1 MSEPSLNSEPSTSSE
16 PGGHR
21 LLELDSIRQ
30 VFHSTRE
37 SVVAVKDVSLGIG
50 AGEVLCLVGQ
60 SGSGKST
67 LAKIAA
73 GLRRPTGGEVRYDGR
88 DIYDRSNRKHWKTY
102 RRAVQY
108 VHQDPYASLN
118 PIQDVYTI
126 LSAPLLEYRLVK
138 SRAEAEQRVRDLLT
152 EVDLRPADRFIT
164 LFPHQMSGGQR
175 QRVAVARTLT
185 LNPKVILADEAT
197 SMLDVSLRIGL
208 LDMLT
213 RLRVDRGVGMLFI
226 THDLAMAKFFGADG
240 TMAVMRHGAVVE
252 SGPTLDVIADPQH
265 PYTAALLEACPEPDP
280 DLAHERRAA
289 RRAQEGARR

>member
-1 MSEPSLNSEPSTSSE
+1 MSEPNKESEPSA
-16 PGGHR
+16 HR

-37 SVVAVKDVSLGIG
+37 SVVAVKDVSLAVG

-73 GLRRPTGGEVRYDGR
+73 GLRRPTGGQVRYDGR
-88 DIYDRSNRKHWKTY
+88 DIYDRRHRKHWNDY

-126 LSAPLLEYRLVK
+126 LSAPLLEHRLVK

-152 EVDLRPADRFIT
+152 EVELRPADRFVT

-226 THDLAMAKFFGADG
+226 THDLAMAKFFGAEG
-240 TMAVMRHGAVVE
+240 TMAVMWRGAVVE
-252 SGPTLDVIADPQH
+252 SGPTLDVIANPQH

-280 DLAHERRAA
+280 DLAHERRTA
-289 RRAQEGARR
+289 RRLHEGVRR

>member
-1 MSEPSLNSEPSTSSE
+1 MPE
-16 PGGHR
+16 
-21 LLELDSIRQ
+21 LLELDTIRQ

-37 SVVAVKDVSLGIG
+37 SVVAVKDVSLTVG
-50 AGEVLCLVGQ
+50 AGEVVCLVGQ

-73 GLRRPTGGEVRYDGR
+73 GLRRPTGGQVRYDGK
-88 DIYDRSNRKHWKTY
+88 DVYDRRNRRNWKAF
-102 RRAVQY
+102 RRGVQY

-126 LSAPLLEYRLVK
+126 LSAPLLEHRLVK
-138 SRAEAEQRVRDLLT
+138 GQDEAERRVRELLA
-152 EVDLRPADRFIT
+152 EVDLKPADRFIS

-175 QRVAVARTLT
+175 QRVAVARSLT

-208 LDMLT
+208 LEMLT
-213 RLRVDRGVGMLFI
+213 RLRVDRKVGMLFI

-240 TMAVMRHGAVVE
+240 TMAVMRNGAVVE
-252 SGPTLDVIADPQH
+252 AGPTLDVIERPQH
-265 PYTAALLEACPEPDP
+265 PYTRALLEAVPEPDP
-280 DLAHERRAA
+280 DLARERRTA
-289 RRAQEGARR
+289 RRLQEARPR

>member
-1 MSEPSLNSEPSTSSE
+1 MPENSPSAPAGNGP
-16 PGGHR
+16 

-37 SVVAVKDVSLGIG
+37 SVVAVKDVSLNVGP
-50 AGEVLCLVGQ
+50 GEVVCLVGQ

-73 GLRRPTGGEVRYDGR
+73 GLRRPTGGQVRYDGK
-88 DIYDRSNRKHWKTY
+88 DVYDRRNRRAWKTF
-102 RRAVQY
+102 RRGVQY

-126 LSAPLLEYRLVK
+126 LSAPLLEHKLVK
-138 SRAEAEQRVRDLLT
+138 GPDEAEQRVRELLL
-152 EVDLRPADRFIT
+152 EVDLKPADRFIS

-175 QRVAVARTLT
+175 QRVAVARSLT

-197 SMLDVSLRIGL
+197 SMLDVSIRIGL
-208 LDMLT
+208 LEMLT
-213 RLRVDRGVGMLFI
+213 RLRVDRQVGMLFI
-226 THDLAMAKFFGADG
+226 THDLAMAKFFGAEG

-252 SGPTLDVIADPQH
+252 SGPTLDVIERPQH
-265 PYTAALLEACPEPDP
+265 PYTQALLEACPEPDP
-280 DLAHERRAA
+280 DLAQQRRTA
-289 RRAQEGARR
+289 RRLQEATAR